1 MVHDRVLIYIGPQN
15 RAGQPILENPNFE
28 KSVHNIE
35 ITYSIDLK
43 TMNLTSEHPNHP
55 TIIFSE
61 FMDKEWGEV
70 QTEGGEGVNSGESDQ
85 ELPSH
90 MIQEN
95 GASMT
100 QETEAG
106 TTQKAR

>member
-1 MVHDRVLIYIGPQN
+1 MM
-15 RAGQPILENPNFE
+15 NP
-28 KSVHNIE
+28 
-35 ITYSIDLK
+35 TL
-43 TMNLTSEHPNHP
+43 EHPKYP

-106 TTQKAR
+106 KTLKAKVSMGQEIEEG